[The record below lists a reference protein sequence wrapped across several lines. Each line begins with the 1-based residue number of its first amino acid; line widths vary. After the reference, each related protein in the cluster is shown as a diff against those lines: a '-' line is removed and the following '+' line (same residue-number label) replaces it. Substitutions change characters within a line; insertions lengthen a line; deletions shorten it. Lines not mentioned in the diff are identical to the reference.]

1 MNNATLI
8 DNDRQQDHGDWFG
21 RGRGLSYS
29 RHPILEEITGYK
41 GETDSQIFQNPF

>member
-8 DNDRQQDHGDWFG
+8 DNDRQQDHEDWFG

-29 RHPILEEITGYK
+29 RHPILEEITSYK
-41 GETDSQIFQNPF
+41 GEADSQIFQNPF